1 MSIQK
6 LTKDQALVI
15 TGYTGILACSFSDFH
30 EDVEKRLQR
39 HVFTHEFASPIVM
52 EKIKEAYEKDFMGM
66 IGDYKE

>member
-39 HVFTHEFASPIVM
+39 PVFTHEFASPIVN
-52 EKIKEAYEKDFMGM
+52 EKIKEAYEKDFMRL
-66 IGDYKE
+66 IGEYSE